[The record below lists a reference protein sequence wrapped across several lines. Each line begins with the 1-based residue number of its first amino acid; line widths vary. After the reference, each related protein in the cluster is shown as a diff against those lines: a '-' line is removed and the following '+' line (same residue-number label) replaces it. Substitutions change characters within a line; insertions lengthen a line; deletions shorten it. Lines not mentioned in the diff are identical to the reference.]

1 MRTPAVNVP
10 QLVLPFNQYRFRY
23 SEDVQKRSYEPN
35 DDERFQ
41 TANKEELEESINLGN
56 LVSIFSLPELI
67 GELIV

>member
-10 QLVLPFNQYRFRY
+10 QLVLSFNQYRYRY